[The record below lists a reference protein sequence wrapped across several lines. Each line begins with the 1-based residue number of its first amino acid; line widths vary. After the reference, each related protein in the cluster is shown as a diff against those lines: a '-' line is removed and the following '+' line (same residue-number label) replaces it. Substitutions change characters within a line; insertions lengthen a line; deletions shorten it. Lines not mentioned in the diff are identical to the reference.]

1 MADSFGELGTGP
13 LRKGTE
19 CFWQGCAST
28 SDQAGIVGGNG
39 DESELVNGVR
49 TTAVTEILAQG
60 GVNGNGEQDM
70 PFGGQGYDRVENIHV
85 LSDVQRA
92 ERYEIYL
99 RRGNA
104 KEALG
109 EHEDAI
115 VEYTRALQAARTKDE
130 RCEIYW
136 RRADTFHKIEC
147 TLEAIEDM
155 SCALVDCTSK
165 HKKGVI
171 LSERGRLY
179 YLDRSFSK
187 AVSDL
192 ETSVELLK
200 EEVPSCLGH
209 RWSFSDILY
218 LLGATLKLT
227 GRLSEAREALN
238 KSIQS
243 GGRHSINAMIDSALI
258 CRELG
263 DDGLELYNLAL
274 LELYKRLEKEGNDST
289 FAAISNVWGL
299 RGELWESKGDLH
311 NALRDCFISFSIN
324 PKNTGALVRVVRC
337 AQSLGAFSFADK
349 MLYTLDSSDER
360 RPLLQHILFYMKSRV
375 DMPLE
380 SFNLDED
387 LPVEV
392 KEGGVCGVI
401 PAMPHPS
408 SCETSSN
415 CSDDAFVDWSQD
427 MSPVNSLF
435 CKPGLAASRDSIF
448 TNIQANIERRLAI
461 VDTTTSNDPQ
471 LKSLVSYADQ
481 IGQVIQL
488 SCVGFSVNHRQH
500 RQCGVSMIQMG
511 QTLRGAFVDQDWTSR
526 RSWGFVNFMNIAV
539 FWRQLSDPCA
549 QVFWI
554 NRLTKA
560 SFEAGFGL
568 ETSMEE
574 GHYKVP
580 RYYMYCNEA
589 LSLAKT
595 LLVEEMGS
603 EHQPRAAEYIL
614 EIPTAARLVEFI
626 GTDFWVTTRCNSK
639 HLPGTFYDGTRLK
652 FVSDELKGVVFSIC
666 TPCTPVR
673 WAQFV
678 AELDALWGEIIKL
691 GNTIYQCERSIPSKA
706 QRKHAVDL
714 ALTFFYFWVSFSPLT
729 RGTAATGYTA
739 MFAILLSMGVSIP
752 TQLPPNMQLDWLAIL
767 SPNFTEFVKENRGWL
782 DEPTPT
788 HSATVLSEAPLV
800 TDICGS
806 LRKAVQILK
815 L

>member
-435 CKPGLAASRDSIF
+435 LQAWTGSLKGFNIYKYSGKYRKKTCYCRYYYFKRPSAQKPRILCGPNR
-448 TNIQANIERRLAI
+448 
-461 VDTTTSNDPQ
+461 TSNPTELCGILRKPSTTPPMWCFYDPDG
-471 LKSLVSYADQ
+471 SNS
-481 IGQVIQL
+481 
-488 SCVGFSVNHRQH
+488 
-500 RQCGVSMIQMG
+500 
-511 QTLRGAFVDQDWTSR
+511 SR
-526 RSWGFVNFMNIAV
+526 RF
-539 FWRQLSDPCA
+539 RRP
-549 QVFWI
+549 
-554 NRLTKA
+554 RLDQSTIVGVCKFYEH
-560 SFEAGFGL
+560 SSVL
-568 ETSMEE
+568 ET
-574 GHYKVP
+574 
-580 RYYMYCNEA
+580 
-589 LSLAKT
+589 T
-595 LLVEEMGS
+595 
-603 EHQPRAAEYIL
+603 
-614 EIPTAARLVEFI
+614 
-626 GTDFWVTTRCNSK
+626 
-639 HLPGTFYDGTRLK
+639 
-652 FVSDELKGVVFSIC
+652 
-666 TPCTPVR
+666 VR
-673 WAQFV
+673 PLRTSV
-678 AELDALWGEIIKL
+678 LD
-691 GNTIYQCERSIPSKA
+691 
-706 QRKHAVDL
+706 
-714 ALTFFYFWVSFSPLT
+714 
-729 RGTAATGYTA
+729 
-739 MFAILLSMGVSIP
+739 
-752 TQLPPNMQLDWLAIL
+752 
-767 SPNFTEFVKENRGWL
+767 
-782 DEPTPT
+782 
-788 HSATVLSEAPLV
+788 
-800 TDICGS
+800 
-806 LRKAVQILK
+806 
-815 L
+815 